1 MSNTPAFK
9 FTNYSYGQKSM
20 SEQPDIE
27 IEHTSYDHDM
37 DLDSMLSLFQ
47 NFLRGAGY
55 PFEAGEYITT
65 RHVDEDTSTDWCYDD
80 LLNEIIDDREEL
92 LFENDRL
99 QDIIDAHLKS
109 TSGAKLCECK

>member
-20 SEQPDIE
+20 SDQPDIE
-27 IEHTSYDHDM
+27 IEHISYDHDM

-55 PFEAGEYITT
+55 PFESSEYITV
-65 RHVDEDTSTDWCYDD
+65 RDAIEDSSTDSYYDD
-80 LLNEIIDDREEL
+80 WLSELAQDRDEL
-92 LFENDRL
+92 LVENDRL
-99 QDIIDAHLKS
+99 RSIVNEMSSRSK
-109 TSGAKLCECK
+109 